1 MPENRHGPAK
11 ADGVLNH
18 PPLHAPGPSKG
29 RGPFFLRSRQ
39 SSSKRAVIGRMTHWT
54 IIAQSRTISTLG
66 ASGESH
72 TPDEVPTRHR
82 DTIQKYAAI
91 NVPRGT
97 TLPTR
102 QTDPPDEKS
111 GPSRRDKRIHPTRK
125 ADPPDETSDATR
137 RDRNGTRSCRQA
149 RLMRALTSL
158 VAPRLSSCRS
168 GGQGAAPVAPPLDLP
183 VMCPSLP
190 SRANSVC
197 GVRSAPA

>member
-125 ADPPDETSDATR
+125 ADPPDETNGSTRREKRILPTRRATR
-137 RDRNGTRSCRQA
+137 HDEAATEHA
-149 RLMRALTSL
+149 RAVKRA
-158 VAPRLSSCRS
+158 
-168 GGQGAAPVAPPLDLP
+168 
-183 VMCPSLP
+183 
-190 SRANSVC
+190 
-197 GVRSAPA
+197 